1 MHEQL
6 NINDKIFNNPDLTS
20 RKEADRSI
28 IKLVADG
35 TQSISID
42 FICKCQPS
50 AFNFSPAF
58 VLISSENSITIGHY
72 FLLNQ

>member
-1 MHEQL
+1 MIK
-6 NINDKIFNNPDLTS
+6 NFNNPTVLNQ
-20 RKEADRSI
+20 RKKKQISRSI
-28 IKLVADG
+28 RKLVADG

-58 VLISSENSITIGHY
+58 VLISTENSITIGHY

>member
-1 MHEQL
+1 MIK
-6 NINDKIFNNPDLTS
+6 NFNNPTVLHQ
-20 RKEADRSI
+20 RKKKQISRSI
-28 IKLVADG
+28 RKLVADG

-58 VLISSENSITIGHY
+58 VLISTENSITIGHY